1 MNHENP
7 RWGMRE
13 LDRTTQGRSSLRSL
27 INAQLP
33 DTRIFVDRLYREFTA
48 SVRRMHT
55 NRLVRNKGN
64 LPWFRADHDKNS

>member
-1 MNHENP
+1 MNHEDP

-13 LDRTTQGRSSLRSL
+13 LDRRTEGRSSLRSL

-48 SVRRMHT
+48 SSRRMHT
-55 NRLVRNKGN
+55 SRLVRNKGN
-64 LPWFRADHDKNS
+64 MPWFMANHDEHS